1 MANHRNN
8 NYYICQARATL
19 SPEDGSADDFGPR
32 EWKKLL
38 AHEKQEWAAPDLSRV
53 LGLAKQQ
60 VAGSLFIGL
69 LPFPYTARFD
79 ELMESWCGAKPAYSP
94 VRRRSRSREEPEE
107 QPG

>member
-60 VAGSLFIGL
+60 VAGHLFYFYIFQKYFL
-69 LPFPYTARFD
+69 QKYIFNFTIYSFIPLPPGRGAVGAAR
-79 ELMESWCGAKPAYSP
+79 
-94 VRRRSRSREEPEE
+94 
-107 QPG
+107 